1 MVFLSRPF
9 RLNNANKTEIPTAMI
24 KKAVTI
30 APDTFPIRKICII
43 KKAEVK
49 MMIDTIPKYFLNF
62 ITHFLLNFTTYSHI
76 FIQLS
81 CQLVKMRL
89 LV

>member
-9 RLNNANKTEIPTAMI
+9 WLNNANKTEIPTAMI
-24 KKAVTI
+24 KKAVPI

-62 ITHFLLNFTTYSHI
+62 TTYSHI